1 MKITIKQGNKDLIDF
16 GPLFIGTCFIPSY
29 VDDNFER
36 NIWLKTRSVADFN
49 AVNIATGGFQHFAD
63 DNKVELV
70 DAELLINRI

>member
-1 MKITIKQGNKDLIDF
+1 MKITIKQENKDLINF

-29 VDDNFER
+29 VHDNFER

-49 AVNIATGGFQHFAD
+49 AVNIATGGFQYFAD